1 MNNNDL
7 DGNIVEETQWNNLK
21 NDRQFKAEMQQI
33 GAYFKVNKIS
43 NQTEYNNVIKRAGN
57 LNYESGLINY
67 PFFIVQPV
75 NHPDKCLNLNKTK
88 TGVNTITIE
97 NCSNK
102 PTERFDAFVYSSYNP
117 NCE

>member
-1 MNNNDL
+1 
-7 DGNIVEETQWNNLK
+7 
-21 NDRQFKAEMQQI
+21 MQQVVLI
-33 GAYFKVNKIS
+33 LKLINI

-88 TGVNTITIE
+88 TGVNTLL
-97 NCSNK
+97 K
-102 PTERFDAFVYSSYNP
+102 LFK
-117 NCE
+117 